1 MHSSA
6 GTVFMVGYAPELGAV
21 ISRILA
27 LAGYEVHSFESAER
41 FLQGQ
46 NCEIPGCLLL
56 DIRMPGMGGIYLQR
70 ALLDSPSM
78 RPIVFL
84 TGHGDIR
91 TSVEAMKAGAIDFL
105 IPPVDGTRLLAA
117 VAQGVRLDAADRGER
132 AIRGVIKHCLETL
145 TPRETQV
152 MKGILRG
159 RLNKQ
164 IAAELGIAHKTTKRH
179 RLRVMSKLRVRS
191 VANLVHLVGRVGI
204 TVEPLR
210 TSGAVALKL
219 DAKPALHEKQKYSK
233 FASPSLWSHGP
244 HPATSLTS
252 KMALSRDRREALT

>member
-1 MHSSA
+1 MA
-6 GTVFMVGYAPELGAV
+6 GYALELGAA
-21 ISRILA
+21 ISSILA

-41 FLQGQ
+41 LLQEQ

-56 DIRMPGMGGIYLQR
+56 DICMPGMGGIALQR
-70 ALLDSPSM
+70 ALRDLPSM

-105 IPPVDGTRLLAA
+105 TLPVDGMRLLAA
-117 VAQGVRLDAADRGER
+117 VAQAVGLDAVDRGER
-132 AIRGVIKHCLETL
+132 AIRGVIKQRLETL

-152 MKGILRG
+152 MQGILRG

-164 IAAELGIAHKTTKRH
+164 IAAELGISHKTTKGH
-179 RLRVMSKLRVRS
+179 RLRVMSKLGVGS
-191 VANLVHLVGRVGI
+191 VANLVHLVESVGI

-210 TSGAVALKL
+210 TSGAVTLKL
-219 DAKPALHEKQKYSK
+219 DAKPVLQGYSK

-252 KMALSRDRREALT
+252 KMALSKDRREALT